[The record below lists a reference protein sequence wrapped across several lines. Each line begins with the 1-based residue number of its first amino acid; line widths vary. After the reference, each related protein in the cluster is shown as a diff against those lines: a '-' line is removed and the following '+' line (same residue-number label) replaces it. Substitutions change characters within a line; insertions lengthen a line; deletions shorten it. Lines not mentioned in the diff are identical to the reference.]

1 MATTPVL
8 KAASPSVNGWNAE
21 YLQCVYEQY
30 KADAA
35 SVPPDMQSF
44 FAGFDLAIASGGAP
58 TAASGDTRDAM
69 RVFAGTRS
77 LIDAYRRY
85 GHFGAKIDPFGRARP
100 RDRALDLA
108 ASGLTDADLDRPID
122 AGDFPIAKG
131 STLRQLVD
139 ALEQVYCG
147 SVGVQYMH
155 IADHA
160 QREWLRTRIE
170 SSRFRLPLSQQDKVR
185 VYEQISRAE
194 GFEQFLQ
201 KRYPGEKR
209 FGIEGG
215 ESLLAIYHRIMQAA
229 AETGCAEVIIGMSH
243 RGRLDVLNGILG
255 KSYKQIVTEF
265 EGSWRENYSGS
276 GGDVKYHMGYSG
288 EYKLPD
294 GRTIQASMA
303 FNPSHLEV
311 VAPVVCGRVRA
322 KQRLRGDI
330 DNRHKVIPVIQH
342 GDAALIGQ
350 GVGPELLN
358 MAQLEGYT
366 NGGTIHLVANNM
378 IGFTTVPKDGRSS
391 TYCTDAGLMVDVPAF
406 HVRAADPEA
415 CVAVT
420 QLAVEYRQHFKRDVF
435 IDMYCFRKWGHNEQ
449 DEQSFTQPILAQL
462 IKSQKSLVAEY
473 AERLV
478 NESVLT
484 PGQMA
489 ALQETLD
496 REHEAAESDAKKKPG
511 PTTKEPGGWRW
522 KGYGAKWSFEPV
534 NTAVSKEL
542 IAEVCATFNRFPDGF
557 ELNPKLKVLSQSRA
571 SLLEGGALNHADAEL
586 LAFGTLMLEGH
597 AVRLSGQDCRRG
609 TYSQR
614 HAVLRDF
621 KTGEAYTPLNNM
633 RPISYMP
640 DDAGKKN
647 EAGKLTQARLC
658 VYDSP
663 LSEEAVIGFDYGYS
677 LADPTM
683 LVCWE
688 AQFGDFVNGA
698 QVMIDQF
705 ISSTEL
711 KWRRWSGFTM
721 LLPHGAEG
729 MGPEHS
735 SCRPERF
742 LTGSAHEN
750 WQVCYPSTGAQMFHL
765 LRRQVSK
772 ERMFRKPLIV
782 LTPKSWLRNAT
793 SSINELMSGTFQELL
808 DDTAFVQSNGSPAK
822 GDRKS
827 VKSVILCSGK
837 VYHELADHREA
848 TRRYDTA
855 LLRVEQFY
863 PFQKELAKKLLS
875 QYPAKAKLTWFQEEP
890 RNNGAYLFL
899 EDIFRNELGLK
910 LEFIGRPASPT
921 PSGGSKHLHKD
932 EQTDLLV
939 QALGPAS
946 KDAEAPAK
954 AKA

>member
-1 MATTPVL
+1 MATTTL
-8 KAASPSVNGWNAE
+8 KAVPPSVNGWNAE
-21 YLQCVYEQY
+21 YLQSVYEQY
-30 KADAA
+30 KADAS
-35 SVPPDMQSF
+35 SVPADMQSF
-44 FAGFDLAIASGGAP
+44 FAGFDLAIASGSGV
-58 TAASGDTRDAM
+58 ASSGGGGDNREAL
-69 RVFAGTRS
+69 RLFAGTRA
-77 LIDAYRRY
+77 LIDAYRRF

-100 RDRALDLA
+100 RDKSLELSAH
-108 ASGLTDADLDRPID
+108 GLTQADMDKAVD
-122 AGDFPIAKG
+122 AGDFPLKG
-131 STLRQLVD
+131 ATLRQLID

-147 SVGVQYMH
+147 PVGVQYMH
-155 IADHA
+155 IADHT
-160 QREWLRTRIE
+160 QREWLRNKIE
-170 SSRFRLPLSQQDKVR
+170 SSRFRLPLGKQERVR
-185 VYEQISRAE
+185 IYEQIFRAE
-194 GFEQFLQ
+194 AFEQFLQ
-201 KRYPGEKR
+201 KRYMGEKR

-215 ESLLAIYHRIMQAA
+215 ESLLAIYHRIMQASA
-229 AETGCAEVIIGMSH
+229 DTGCEEIIIGMSH

-265 EGSWRENYSGS
+265 EGTWPSNYAGS

-288 EYKLPD
+288 EYKTD
-294 GRTIQASMA
+294 SGKTVQASMA

-311 VAPVVCGRVRA
+311 VAPVACGRVRA
-322 KQRLRGDI
+322 KQRLRGDT

-358 MAQLEGYT
+358 MSQLEGYT
-366 NGGTIHLVANNM
+366 NGGTIHIVANNM
-378 IGFTTVPKDGRSS
+378 IGFTTTPQDGRSC

-420 QLAVEYRQHFKRDVF
+420 QIAVEYRQQFKRDVF

-449 DEQSFTQPILAQL
+449 DEQSFTQPVLAQL
-462 IKSQKSLVAEY
+462 IKDQKSLVTEY

-478 NESVLT
+478 SEGVLT
-484 PGQMA
+484 PNQMA

-496 REHEAAESDAKKKPG
+496 REHEAAENDAKKKPG

-522 KGYGAKWSFEPV
+522 KGFGGEWSFSPV
-534 NTAVSKEL
+534 ETAVSKEL
-542 IAEVCATFNRFPDGF
+542 LAEVCAAFGRLPDGF
-557 ELNPKLKVLSQSRA
+557 ELNPKLKALMQSRA
-571 SLLEGGALNHADAEL
+571 SLLQNGALNHADAEM
-586 LAFGTLMLEGH
+586 LAFGTLLLEGN

-609 TYSQR
+609 TYTQR

-621 KTGEAYTPLNNM
+621 KTGEAFNPLNSM
-633 RPISYMP
+633 RPVASKP

-647 EAGKLTQARLC
+647 ESGKLTQARLC

-677 LADPTM
+677 LADPSM

-742 LTGSAHEN
+742 LTGSAHDN

-772 ERMFRKPLIV
+772 ERKFRKPLIV
-782 LTPKSWLRNAT
+782 LTPKSWLRRAT
-793 SSINELMSGTFQELL
+793 SNINELLSGTFQEFL
-808 DDTAFVQSNGSPAK
+808 DDSAFIQSNGTPPK
-822 GDRKS
+822 GDRKN
-827 VKSVILCSGK
+827 VKTVMLCSGK
-837 VYHELADHREA
+837 VYHELSDHREL
-848 TRRYDTA
+848 TKKYDTA
-855 LLRVEQFY
+855 LVRVEQFY
-863 PFQKELAKKLLS
+863 PFHKELAKKILA
-875 QYPAKAKLTWFQEEP
+875 QYPAKAKLVWFQEEP

-899 EDIFRNELGLK
+899 EDIFRNELGLT

-921 PSGGSKHLHKD
+921 PSGGSKHLHAH
-932 EQTDLLV
+932 EQGDLLA
-939 QALGPAS
+939 QALGPAP
-946 KDAEAPAK
+946 KAAESAAK